1 MAAAFSSI
9 FLNNGRRPG
18 HIINW
23 PANEMYRVVSFAN
36 STQNKL
42 VTKTGLGTLG
52 LEEEWPWRTLGL
64 ERTALD
70 EHLALRKTGL
80 GEHLALRKTGL
91 DEHLTLGKTGP
102 DEYLTLGK
110 TGLCEHLAMGKIG
123 VGEHLALGKAGR
135 YFAKRVGAVLRTPAP
150 TRAAVSVAASV
161 WCCVHGPTS
170 TYRSMVVS
178 R

>member
-1 MAAAFSSI
+1 
-9 FLNNGRRPG
+9 
-18 HIINW
+18 
-23 PANEMYRVVSFAN
+23 MYRVVSFAN

-52 LEEEWPWRTLGL
+52 LEEDWPWRTLGL
-64 ERTALD
+64 GRTALD

-91 DEHLTLGKTGP
+91 DEHLTLGKTG
-102 DEYLTLGK
+102 
-110 TGLCEHLAMGKIG
+110 LCEPLAMGKIG